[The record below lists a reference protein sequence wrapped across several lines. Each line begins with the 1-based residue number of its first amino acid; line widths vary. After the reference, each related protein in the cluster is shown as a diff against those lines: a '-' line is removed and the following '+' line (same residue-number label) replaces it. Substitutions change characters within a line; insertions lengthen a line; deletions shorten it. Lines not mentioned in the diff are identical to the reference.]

1 MSKEKLPSSMQEA
14 CTMLKANLS
23 DEDILLIKQGK
34 VDTTDMHFTL
44 GLWIRNNW
52 IYKGLAPEALGLRL
66 MFIDADDFSEHI
78 LKAFVK
84 YIKKSK

>member
-1 MSKEKLPSSMQEA
+1 MNNLPTSMQEA

-34 VDTTDMHFTL
+34 VDATDMHFSL

-52 IYKGLAPEALGLRL
+52 IYKGLAPETLGLGD
-66 MFIDADDFSEHI
+66 MCIGADDFSEQI
-78 LKAFVK
+78 LEAFIK

>member
-1 MSKEKLPSSMQEA
+1 MKQLPTSMQEA

-34 VDTTDMHFTL
+34 VDATDMHFTL

-52 IYKGLAPEALGLRL
+52 IYKGLTPEALGLRL
-66 MFIDADDFSEHI
+66 MFVDADDFSEHI
-78 LKAFVK
+78 LKAFIK
-84 YIKKSK
+84 HIKKSK

>member
-1 MSKEKLPSSMQEA
+1 
-14 CTMLKANLS
+14 MLKANLS

-34 VDTTDMHFTL
+34 VDATDMHFTL

-52 IYKGLAPEALGLRL
+52 IYKGLTPEVLGLGD
-66 MFIDADDFSEHI
+66 MFIDADDFSVGI
-78 LKAFVK
+78 LEAFIK

>member
-1 MSKEKLPSSMQEA
+1 MTEVKLPTSMQEA
-14 CTMLKANLS
+14 CKMLKEILKE
-23 DEDILLIKQGK
+23 DELLLIKQGK
-34 VDTTDMHFTL
+34 VDATDMHFSL

-52 IYKGLAPEALGLRL
+52 IYKGLAPEALDLRF
-66 MFIDADDFSEHI
+66 MFVDADDFSEHI

>member
-1 MSKEKLPSSMQEA
+1 MQEA

-23 DEDILLIKQGK
+23 DEDILLIKQRK
-34 VDTTDMHFTL
+34 VDATDMHFSL

-52 IYKGLAPEALGLRL
+52 IYKGLTPEALGLEV
-66 MFIDADDFSEHI
+66 MFVDADDFSQEI
-78 LKAFVK
+78 LEAFIK